1 MRDRSV
7 LRRSFSNRTVWP
19 ASPGKTRSL
28 ADQLF
33 QKLVKTCEMRNKLM
47 DLKHKDKS
55 IKLKVIHFNKTSI
68 RCNYVDF
75 IHFSV

>member
-1 MRDRSV
+1 MQARPV
-7 LRRSFSNRTVWP
+7 LRSFSNRTFWP
-19 ASPGKTRSL
+19 AGLGKTGPL

-47 DLKHKDKS
+47 DLKHKNKS
-55 IKLKVIHFNKTSI
+55 IKLKVIHFNETSV